1 MFFTSSLGVDAPSNN
16 LKLYKELLDFKKID
30 AVLATSALATLDRHR
45 WYLAPSVVLFSLFS
59 DKVSDDTKSRM
70 SLPTNDLFI

>member
-30 AVLATSALATLDRHR
+30 AVLATSALATLDTGQTPLVPGPLRGH
-45 WYLAPSVVLFSLFS
+45 AQSVQ
-59 DKVSDDTKSRM
+59 
-70 SLPTNDLFI
+70 

>member
-16 LKLYKELLDFKKID
+16 LKLYKELL
-30 AVLATSALATLDRHR
+30 ATSALATLDSHR

-59 DKVSDDTKSRM
+59 DKVSDDT
-70 SLPTNDLFI
+70 